1 MDYNDV
7 KQLVSLL
14 DEHVVV
20 VTADDFIRLV
30 TRNVPHTDVTL
41 PYTDYWVAA

>member
-7 KQLVSLL
+7 KQLVTLL

-30 TRNVPHTDVTL
+30 TDNVPHTDVTL
-41 PYTDYWVAA
+41 PYTDYSAAA